1 MSCYVLNIA
10 TTHKRLK
17 ENLRVNATICAEVA
31 KMARRSDIDWEAVER
46 DYRAGQLTFRQMAD
60 VHSVSVSQIR
70 EKAKARGWERNLADA
85 IRERTKE
92 KISQIDVA
100 ELIEQSAHESAQ
112 QSSQTQKNA
121 IEIAADIATGVVMSH
136 RKHYSRVKELASGM
150 LDEIQEFGE
159 SKLEIAQL
167 VQLVGQDDQLAAQA
181 LKRATGLA
189 GRVQSLE
196 KLANTLVKI
205 ADAERKAFGIDE
217 DEKTGTTIEDLLDK
231 LPLK

>member
-1 MSCYVLNIA
+1 
-10 TTHKRLK
+10 
-17 ENLRVNATICAEVA
+17 
-31 KMARRSDIDWEAVER
+31 MARRNDIDWEAVEK

-70 EKAKARGWERNLADA
+70 EKAKQLGWERNLAGA
-85 IRERTKE
+85 IRERTKA

-136 RKHYSRVKELASGM
+136 RKHYSKVKTLAADM
-150 LDEIQEFGE
+150 LEEVAEFGKDKT
-159 SKLEIAQL
+159 SLSQL
-167 VQLVGQDDQLAAQA
+167 VEIIGQDDPLAAQA
-181 LKRATGLA
+181 IKRVTGFA

-205 ADAERKAFGIDE
+205 ADAERKAFGID
-217 DEKTGTTIEDLLDK
+217 DEEKGGTTIEDLLDK
-231 LPLK
+231 LPLR